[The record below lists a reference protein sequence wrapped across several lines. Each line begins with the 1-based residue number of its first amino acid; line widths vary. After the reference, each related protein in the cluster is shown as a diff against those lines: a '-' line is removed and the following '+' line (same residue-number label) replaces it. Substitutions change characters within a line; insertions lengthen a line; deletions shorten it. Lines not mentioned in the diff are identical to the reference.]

1 MKNYLE
7 RKDLENNTILDNKI
21 YGFFSRN
28 GGFSEDNFKSLNC
41 ALNVGDDK
49 KFVAKNRNLI
59 CKYCNIKKENM
70 VFLNQ
75 THSSKVIEI
84 NKENISRVH
93 SADGMITKSEGIVLC
108 ILTADC
114 APIIIIGEKYVG
126 IVHAGWKG
134 LINGIMENAI
144 EAMLKRGEKTENLIL
159 AIGPH
164 LKINSFEVQI
174 DFKKNLIKSQKL
186 EYLQEKNGALFF
198 NFTKCISDTLDKML
212 IKRYHIS
219 DYNTYSNPSLFFS
232 YRYSRKIGGENCGRQ
247 ISIVGIKGLN
257 KLRTRK
263 RID

>member
-28 GGFSEDNFKSLNC
+28 GGFSKDNFKSLNC
-41 ALNVGDDK
+41 ALNLGDDK
-49 KFVAKNRNLI
+49 QVVEKNRNLI
-59 CKYCNIKKENM
+59 SKYCNVKKENM
-70 VFLNQ
+70 VFVNQ

-84 NKENISRVH
+84 NRENISLVH

-114 APIIIIGEKYVG
+114 APIIIIGKEYVG

-134 LINGIMENAI
+134 LINGIIECAV

-174 DFKKNLIKSQKL
+174 DFKKHLIKSKKL
-186 EYLQEKNGALFF
+186 EYLREKKGTLFF
-198 NFTKCISDTLDKML
+198 NFTKCISDTLDNML
-212 IKRYHIS
+212 IKRYYIS
-219 DYNTYSNPSLFFS
+219 GYNTYSNPSLFFS
-232 YRYSRKIGGENCGRQ
+232 YRYSKKIGEETCGRQ
-247 ISIVGIKGLN
+247 ISIVGIK
-257 KLRTRK
+257 KT
-263 RID
+263 

>member
-28 GGFSEDNFKSLNC
+28 GGFSKDNFKSLNC
-41 ALNVGDDK
+41 ALNLGDDK
-49 KFVAKNRNLI
+49 QVVEKNRNLI
-59 CKYCNIKKENM
+59 SKYCNIKKENM
-70 VFLNQ
+70 VFVNQ

-84 NKENISRVH
+84 NRENISLVH

-114 APIIIIGEKYVG
+114 APIIIIGKKYVG

-134 LINGIMENAI
+134 LINGIIESAV

-164 LKINSFEVQI
+164 LKINSFEVQR
-174 DFKKNLIKSQKL
+174 DFKKNLIKSKKL
-186 EYLQEKNGALFF
+186 QYLSERSGTLFF
-198 NFTKCISDTLDKML
+198 NFTKCISDTLDNML

-232 YRYSRKIGGENCGRQ
+232 YRYSKKKGEKNCGRQ
-247 ISIVGIKGLN
+247 ISIVGIK
-257 KLRTRK
+257 RT
-263 RID
+263 

>member
-7 RKDLENNTILDNKI
+7 LKDLENNTILDNKI

-49 KFVAKNRNLI
+49 KIVDKNRNLI
-59 CKYCNIKKENM
+59 SKYCNIKKKNM
-70 VFLNQ
+70 VFVNQ

-84 NKENISRVH
+84 NRENIDLVH

-114 APIIIIGEKYVG
+114 APIIIIGKEYVG
-126 IVHAGWKG
+126 IIHAGWKG
-134 LINGIMENAI
+134 LINGIIECAV

-174 DFKKNLIKSQKL
+174 DFKKHLMKSKKL
-186 EYLQEKNGALFF
+186 EYLVEKKGTLFF
-198 NFTKCISDTLDKML
+198 NFTKCISDTLDNML
-212 IKRYHIS
+212 IKRYYIS
-219 DYNTYSNPSLFFS
+219 GYNTYSNPSLFFS
-232 YRYSRKIGGENCGRQ
+232 YRYSKKIGEENCGRQ
-247 ISIVGIKGLN
+247 ISIVGIK
-257 KLRTRK
+257 RT
-263 RID
+263 